1 MKSFFQKYLLPGF
14 VFQSVVIAG
23 GYGTGRELVEFF
35 LSYGPSGGLL
45 AIVVAT
51 AIWSMVCA
59 ATFEFA
65 RYFGV
70 YDYRRFFQAL
80 LGPGWILF
88 EICYAVLLAIVLAII
103 ASAAGS
109 VLLEALGIPYSI
121 GVLAMTTAVGLL
133 VFMGSRSIERFLS
146 AWSFVLYAVF
156 IVFFMVCFL
165 EFGPAI
171 REAFAAHPVRDGWPV
186 GGLKYASYNLGVI
199 PAVLFCVRHCSRAR
213 ESIGAGLLAGPIAIV
228 PGVLFYLAM
237 VGQYPA
243 VLDRPVPA
251 NFLLDVLGSSTLQI
265 VFQVALFGTLFE
277 TGTAMIHAVNER
289 VAGLYVERGRELPS
303 WTRPAVAITLLLAG
317 LGIAQF
323 GLIGLIAKGYGTITW
338 GFLAVFVIP
347 ILTWGVYK
355 RIRAASG
362 NSNAPQGTLPDIF
375 RTGPRAPYSPGSPFG
390 F

>member
-1 MKSFFQKYLLPGF
+1 MKSFFQRYLLPGF

-35 LSYGPSGGLL
+35 LSYGPAGGLL

-51 AIWSMVCA
+51 VIWSLVCA

-65 RYFGV
+65 RFFGV
-70 YDYRRFFQAL
+70 YDYRRLFQAL
-80 LGPGWILF
+80 LGPGWVLF

-109 VLLEALGIPYSI
+109 VLQEALGTPYSF
-121 GVLAMTTAVGLL
+121 GVVAMTAAVGFL
-133 VFMGSRSIERFLS
+133 VFMGTRSIERFLS

-156 IVFFMVCFL
+156 LVFFLACFFK
-165 EFGPAI
+165 FGPAI
-171 REAFAAHPVRDGWPV
+171 GEAFAAHPIQSGWPI
-186 GGLKYASYNLGVI
+186 GGIKYASYNLGVV
-199 PAVLFCVRHCSRAR
+199 PAVLFCVRHCSTTRQ
-213 ESIGAGLLAGPIAIV
+213 SVGAGLLAGPIAIV

-251 NFLLDVLGSSTLQI
+251 NYLLDILGSSTLQI
-265 VFQVALFGTLFE
+265 VFQVALFGTLIE

-289 VAGLYVERGRELPS
+289 VAGMYLEKGRELPT
-303 WTRPAVAITLLLAG
+303 WIRPAVAVTLLLAG
-317 LGIAQF
+317 IGIAQF
-323 GLIGLIAKGYGTITW
+323 GLIGLIANGYGTITW
-338 GFLAVFVIP
+338 GFLVVFVIP

-355 RIRAASG
+355 RLQAGSNRAD
-362 NSNAPQGTLPDIF
+362 P
-375 RTGPRAPYSPGSPFG
+375 
-390 F
+390 